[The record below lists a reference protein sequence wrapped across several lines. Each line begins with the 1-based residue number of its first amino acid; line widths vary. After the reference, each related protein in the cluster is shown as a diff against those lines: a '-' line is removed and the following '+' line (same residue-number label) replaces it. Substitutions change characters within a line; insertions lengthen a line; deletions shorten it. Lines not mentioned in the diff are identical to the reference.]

1 MLQIDAT
8 FIVVFLI
15 VWTLVVVL
23 SRTFWKPIIK
33 VMRDREAG
41 ILDDGAAHRKNME
54 AYEQN
59 LQEVER
65 TLKSARMAAE
75 KIREELE
82 VEAMRE
88 KSALLADVNA
98 VSKQEMDRGKS
109 GLRQEISRAKMEL
122 ASEAGRLAEQIERR
136 LLH

>member
-1 MLQIDAT
+1 
-8 FIVVFLI
+8 
-15 VWTLVVVL
+15 
-23 SRTFWKPIIK
+23 
-33 VMRDREAG
+33 MRDREAG